1 MNKPERAT
9 AAEEKPVWILP
20 VKKSRIADQVV
31 VQLTRLILSGEY
43 ETGRKLPPE
52 RDLAPMFSVT
62 RTTLREA
69 LRRMELMGLVRV
81 HQGDGIYVQDHTITS
96 TIEFVKFLTESGLG
110 LDKEFVISLE
120 ETRRVFATKLIEI
133 AAERASAESLD
144 RLEALVAE
152 CPPPGSPELLSGE
165 WDYRFYREIAVGTG
179 NRVFLY
185 LLNSFRDFFRITRR
199 LYSSLDEKESESLAE
214 LNARLVEALRAR
226 DGEKA
231 VRLVEQRMVR
241 DEAALRA
248 MLDGDEMI
256 WNQTLIEGAA
266 R

>member
-1 MNKPERAT
+1 MNNPDRAADGT
-9 AAEEKPVWILP
+9 EKGAWILP

-43 ETGRKLPPE
+43 EVGRKLPPE

-81 HQGDGIYVQDHTITS
+81 HQGDGIYVRDHTITS
-96 TIEFVKFLTESGLG
+96 TVEFVKFLTESGLG
-110 LDKEFVISLE
+110 LDKEFVLSLE

-133 AAERASAESLD
+133 AAKRASEESLD
-144 RLEALVAE
+144 RLDALVAE
-152 CPPPGSPELLSGE
+152 CPPPGSPELLSGD
-165 WDYRFYREIAVGTG
+165 WDYRFYREIAIGTG
-179 NRVFLY
+179 NKVFLY
-185 LLNSFRDFFRITRR
+185 LLNSFRDFFRITRQ
-199 LYSSLDEKESESLAE
+199 LYSGLDEKESESLVK
-214 LNARLVEALRAR
+214 LNARIVEALRER

-231 VRLVEQRMVR
+231 AGLVEKRMER

-248 MLDGDEMI
+248 MLDSHDMK
-256 WNQTLIEGAA
+256 WNQIDTKS
-266 R
+266 